1 MFLEE
6 TLLVTQILR
15 LWQEE
20 RTAEQKVRSK
30 AQKDEEYEKFQKEN
44 TEKFW
49 KNKVKRRNTEQKK
62 TKKDKKKLGHN
73 YTKDNK
79 QINKN
84 SKKLDQPLSREKF
97 VTC

>member
-15 LWQEE
+15 LWLEE

-62 TKKDKKKLGHN
+62 TKKDKKN
-73 YTKDNK
+73 
-79 QINKN
+79 
-84 SKKLDQPLSREKF
+84 
-97 VTC
+97 